1 MKIAAQIPLTPLV
14 ICTANDQDFIFL
26 ILSFLPL
33 RPLRPL
39 REAYIFERLR
49 PKS

>member
-26 ILSFLPL
+26 ILSLPL